1 MGKTKLASIDD
12 SQAPLEV
19 KRQKLKGPLRSEAS
33 KNTDQNNTPLLRR
46 PKVEKLESEAGD
58 AEEGSRRMPAGNEV
72 TEDIRR
78 EAEAAGPESKSSEK
92 KKAKS
97 SKASQKK
104 GNVKYRSLKY
114 KQAAEKI
121 EKGKRYPVTEA
132 IDLAKQSSYSKFDGS
147 LEIHLGTNAKNIRG
161 LVSLPFASGKKLKI
175 LAFGPPSLKVSEGQA
190 PFGEDIEIGNDDKLN
205 EIIRGITNFDV
216 IVTTP
221 EWMPKLARAAKVLG
235 PRGLM
240 PSPKNGT
247 ITNDLKKA
255 VTEIQSGKVEYKT
268 EKNGQAIHLTL
279 GKVSQ
284 KTDEVIANIKILFNA
299 IGKTR
304 IRKAVV
310 APSMGI
316 GVKIDLA
323 SI

>member
-1 MGKTKLASIDD
+1 MGKTKIATIDD
-12 SQAPLEV
+12 SV
-19 KRQKLKGPLRSEAS
+19 KEE
-33 KNTDQNNTPLLRR
+33 
-46 PKVEKLESEAGD
+46 PKVKKTSEESEKKVD
-58 AEEGSRRMPAGNEV
+58 STTT
-72 TEDIRR
+72 TETSD
-78 EAEAAGPESKSSEK
+78 K
-92 KKAKS
+92 KKAKA

-104 GNVKYRSLKY
+104 GKTKYRSAKY
-114 KQAAEKI
+114 KQASEKV
-121 EKGKRYPVTEA
+121 EKSKRYPLTEA
-132 IDLAKQSSYSKFDGS
+132 IDLAKQTSYSKFDGS
-147 LEIHLGTNAKNIRG
+147 LEIHLNTIAKNIRG

-175 LAFGPPSLKVSEGQA
+175 LAFGTGA
-190 PFGEDIEIGNDDKLN
+190 GESGADIIGDDARLN
-205 EIIRGITNFDV
+205 EIIRGVTGFDV

-221 EWMPKLARAAKVLG
+221 DWMPKLARAAKVLG

-284 KTDEVIANIKILFNA
+284 KTDEIAQNTKILFNA
-299 IGKTR
+299 VGKTR
-304 IRKAVV
+304 IRKAVIS
-310 APSMGI
+310 PSMGI
-316 GVKIDLA
+316 GVKIDLN

>member
-1 MGKTKLASIDD
+1 MGKTKITSIDD
-12 SQAPLEV
+12 SENTETIKETETSAP
-19 KRQKLKGPLRSEAS
+19 SETA
-33 KNTDQNNTPLLRR
+33 
-46 PKVEKLESEAGD
+46 
-58 AEEGSRRMPAGNEV
+58 
-72 TEDIRR
+72 
-78 EAEAAGPESKSSEK
+78 EK
-92 KKAKS
+92 KKSKA

-104 GNVKYRSLKY
+104 GKAKYRSVKY
-114 KQAAEKI
+114 KQSAEKV
-121 EKGKRYPVTEA
+121 EKSKRYSITEA

-147 LEIHLGTNAKNIRG
+147 LEIHLATNAKNIRG

-175 LAFGPPSLKVSEGQA
+175 LAFGKGA
-190 PFGEDIEIGNDDKLN
+190 EDSGADIVGDDDKLN
-205 EIIRGITNFDV
+205 EIIRGVTGFDV
-216 IVTTP
+216 IVTTA
-221 EWMPKLARAAKVLG
+221 EWMPKLARATKVLG

-247 ITNDLKKA
+247 ITTDLKKA

-284 KTDEVIANIKILFNA
+284 NTDEVFQNTKILFNA

-304 IRKAVV
+304 IKKAVIS
-310 APSMGI
+310 PSMGMGI
-316 GVKIDLA
+316 KVDLA

>member
-1 MGKTKLASIDD
+1 MDD
-12 SQAPLEV
+12 SVVEEPKKVQKNSENSEKSEDQKISASENSDQAD
-19 KRQKLKGPLRSEAS
+19 KSE
-33 KNTDQNNTPLLRR
+33 K
-46 PKVEKLESEAGD
+46 
-58 AEEGSRRMPAGNEV
+58 
-72 TEDIRR
+72 
-78 EAEAAGPESKSSEK
+78 AEAPTSSESSEK
-92 KKAKS
+92 TKKAKA

-104 GNVKYRSLKY
+104 GKAKYRSVKY
-114 KQAAEKI
+114 KEASEKV
-121 EKGKRYPVTEA
+121 EKSKRYSVSEA
-132 IDLAKQSSYSKFDGS
+132 FDLAKQSSYSKFDGS
-147 LEIHLGTNAKNIRG
+147 LEIHLATNSKNIRG

-175 LAFGPPSLKVSEGQA
+175 LAFGKGAEQSGA
-190 PFGEDIEIGNDDKLN
+190 DIVGDDEKLN
-205 EIIRGITNFDV
+205 EIIRGITGFDV
-216 IVTTP
+216 IVTTA

-255 VTEIQSGKVEYKT
+255 VDEIQSGKVEYKT
-268 EKNGQAIHLTL
+268 EKGGQAIHITL

-284 KTDEVIANIKILFNA
+284 NTDEVVQNTKILFNA

-304 IRKAVV
+304 IKKAVI
-310 APSMGI
+310 APTMGM

>member
-1 MGKTKLASIDD
+1 MGKTKIASIDD
-12 SQAPLEV
+12 SQPLAERKEKKENRKKKQELNAEPQRSQSLSEPGEGGQNAQALTSV
-19 KRQKLKGPLRSEAS
+19 TPTEPVAEGEASLTGENGDAINSKLSKQPKLK
-33 KNTDQNNTPLLRR
+33 
-46 PKVEKLESEAGD
+46 KV
-58 AEEGSRRMPAGNEV
+58 
-72 TEDIRR
+72 
-78 EAEAAGPESKSSEK
+78 
-92 KKAKS
+92 KS
-97 SKASQKK
+97 SKAAVKK
-104 GNVKYRSLKY
+104 GQPKFRSAKY
-114 KQAAEKI
+114 KKVSEKI

-147 LEIHLGTNAKNIRG
+147 LEIHLATNSKNIRG
-161 LVSLPFASGKKLKI
+161 LVTLPFASGKKLKI
-175 LAFGPPSLKVSEGQA
+175 LAFGKGA
-190 PFGEDIEIGNDDKLN
+190 EDCGADIVGDDNKLN

-255 VTEIQSGKVEYKT
+255 VSEIQSGKVEYKT
-268 EKNGQAIHLTL
+268 EKNGQAIHLIL

-284 KTDEVIANIKILFNA
+284 NTDEVVANSKILFNA

-304 IRKAVV
+304 IKKAVIS
-310 APSMGI
+310 PTMGI